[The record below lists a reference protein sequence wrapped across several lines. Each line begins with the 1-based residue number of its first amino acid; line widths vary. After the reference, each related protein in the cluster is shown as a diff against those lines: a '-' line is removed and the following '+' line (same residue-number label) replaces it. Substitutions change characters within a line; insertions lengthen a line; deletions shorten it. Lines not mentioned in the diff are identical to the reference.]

1 MIAPHSLSQ
10 AALDAGVPP
19 RFVYWQGHSRRRYLF
34 TRTSFQGLK
43 DFEDGVVLVV
53 EGGEVVWTGEVAEA
67 SRLRKAGMLDRAAS
81 TSTCSRAAWPSAGWL
96 SKILSRIGEPTAGW
110 QREFLPQT

>member
-67 SRLRKAGMLDRAAS
+67 SRLAESRDARPRGVYVHLLAGGLAERRLVIEDFEPDWRAD
-81 TSTCSRAAWPSAGWL
+81 CRMAA
-96 SKILSRIGEPTAGW
+96 
-110 QREFLPQT
+110 